1 MKEIPYLSPKTHQTT
16 FEIDL
21 KALVSNLNYYKSTLK
36 PETKIIV
43 MVKAFAYGLGLSKIS
58 EVLANQNIDYLA
70 VAYTDEAVELRKAGY
85 EGKLMVFNPEL
96 ECFDNIIQYNIE
108 PEIYNLSLLKGF
120 LEHVKNNAAYQLIKP
135 FKVHIK
141 IDTGMHRLGFMP
153 YELEEAAT
161 LIVESK
167 ALKIETVFSHL
178 AAADDPTE
186 DEFTQQ
192 QVEAF
197 EKGFEKFSSYFDY
210 PILKHISNSAAIE
223 RFPDLQ
229 MDLVRLGIGLYG
241 YSPQPEIAQKLK
253 NVCSLKSRIAEIK
266 LLEPG
271 HTVGYGRKGV
281 VTKPSKI
288 ALVFLGY
295 ADGLP
300 RSLSNKGE
308 LYLNGKMAKIIGN
321 VCMDITML
329 DVTDID
335 CQVGDAVEVFGENFS
350 LEKFSEMIGTIPY
363 EVLTDISSRVRRVYK
378 N

>member
-1 MKEIPYLSPKTHQTT
+1 
-16 FEIDL
+16 
-21 KALVSNLNYYKSTLK
+21 
-36 PETKIIV
+36 
-43 MVKAFAYGLGLSKIS
+43 
-58 EVLANQNIDYLA
+58 
-70 VAYTDEAVELRKAGY
+70 
-85 EGKLMVFNPEL
+85 
-96 ECFDNIIQYNIE
+96 
-108 PEIYNLSLLKGF
+108 
-120 LEHVKNNAAYQLIKP
+120 
-135 FKVHIK
+135 
-141 IDTGMHRLGFMP
+141 
-153 YELEEAAT
+153 
-161 LIVESK
+161 
-167 ALKIETVFSHL
+167 
-178 AAADDPTE
+178 
-186 DEFTQQ
+186 
-192 QVEAF
+192 
-197 EKGFEKFSSYFDY
+197 
-210 PILKHISNSAAIE
+210 
-223 RFPDLQ
+223 

-266 LLEPG
+266 LLNPG
-271 HTVGYGRKGV
+271 DTVGYGRKGV

-335 CQVGDAVEVFGENFS
+335 CKVGDAVEVFSENFS

>member
-21 KALVSNLNYYKSTLK
+21 KALVANLNYYKSTLK

-120 LEHVKNNAAYQLIKP
+120 LEHIKNNAAYQLIKP

-167 ALKIETVFSHL
+167 ALKLFGYGHVAPETIWYYN
-178 AAADDPTE
+178 DKIPNI
-186 DEFTQQ
+186 
-192 QVEAF
+192 
-197 EKGFEKFSSYFDY
+197 FSSDSTYNLPFDKEFALIASKVIGLAEWEAIVLLLFNDKKADQIGSIGVGRGF
-210 PILKHISNSAAIE
+210 PSNSAS
-223 RFPDLQ
+223 FLP
-229 MDLVRLGIGLYG
+229 
-241 YSPQPEIAQKLK
+241 
-253 NVCSLKSRIAEIK
+253 VCLSTCLSWSISL
-266 LLEPG
+266 P
-271 HTVGYGRKGV
+271 
-281 VTKPSKI
+281 P
-288 ALVFLGY
+288 FLG
-295 ADGLP
+295 LC
-300 RSLSNKGE
+300 R
-308 LYLNGKMAKIIGN
+308 LNWCSA
-321 VCMDITML
+321 
-329 DVTDID
+329 
-335 CQVGDAVEVFGENFS
+335 
-350 LEKFSEMIGTIPY
+350 
-363 EVLTDISSRVRRVYK
+363 
-378 N
+378 

>member
-1 MKEIPYLSPKTHQTT
+1 MTEIPYLSPKTHQTT
-16 FEIDL
+16 FEIDT
-21 KALVSNLNYYKSTLK
+21 KALVANLNFYKSTLK

-58 EVLANQNIDYLA
+58 EVLAEQNIDYLA

-85 EGKLMVFNPEL
+85 EGKLLVFNPEL

-120 LEHVKNNAAYQLIKP
+120 LNHIKNNTAYQLLKP

-141 IDTGMHRLGFMP
+141 IDSGMHRLGFMS
-153 YELEEAAT
+153 YEIEEAAN
-161 LIVESK
+161 LILDSK
-167 ALKIETVFSHL
+167 ALKIESVFSHL
-178 AAADDPTE
+178 AVADDSTE
-186 DEFTQQ
+186 DDFTQQ
-192 QVEAF
+192 QVNSF
-197 EKGFEKFSSYFDY
+197 ENDFRKITSYFDY

-223 RFPDLQ
+223 RFPEYQ
-229 MDLVRLGIGLYG
+229 MDIVRLGIGLYG
-241 YSPQPEIAQKLK
+241 YSPQQEIAQKLK
-253 NVCSLKSRIAEIK
+253 NVCVLKSRIAEIK
-266 LLEPG
+266 LLNSG
-271 HTVGYGRKGV
+271 DTVGYGRKGKI
-281 VTKPSKI
+281 TKPSKI

-300 RSLSNKGE
+300 RSLSNKGQ

-335 CQVGDAVEVFGENFS
+335 CKVGDAVEVFGNNFT
-350 LEKFSEMIGTIPY
+350 LGQFAEMVGTIPY
-363 EVLTDISSRVRRVYK
+363 EVLTDISSRVRRIYS
-378 N
+378 